1 METKTTMPKPSS
13 RKGQLIRR
21 LHTLRGAV
29 GMTQG
34 EYEALLGSYG
44 VESSKEL
51 SPWQLERL
59 CDFLQ
64 QHLGNAAADK
74 DGQRKRLLAAV
85 CAFCED
91 VIPGW
96 EAMASG
102 ERMDY
107 AKGVACR
114 AAQVSGFNR
123 IGTDRLRSLTYAFQ
137 KRRRDM
143 DSVVATLAGTG
154 HSGGKEVSE

>member
-1 METKTTMPKPSS
+1 METKTTMSKPSS

-51 SPWQLERL
+51 NSWQLERL

-64 QHLGNAAADK
+64 RHLGNAAAGK
-74 DGQRKRLLAAV
+74 DSQRKRLLAAV

-96 EAMASG
+96 EAMVSG

-114 AAQVSGFNR
+114 AAQVGEFNR

-137 KRRRDM
+137 TRRRDM
-143 DSVVATLAGTG
+143 DSVVATLSGT
-154 HSGGKEVSE
+154 SSSDGKEVSE